1 MAVSE
6 MVGDTP
12 ASDAL
17 FDASTE
23 TEFLRLRCDPKSSFD
38 SGRSLKSWVAL
49 YLHDEWDSVQKL
61 ADQLEPF
68 DLTLH
73 VLGA

>member
-1 MAVSE
+1 

-23 TEFLRLRCDPKSSFD
+23 TEFLRLRCGPEYSFD
-38 SGRSLKSWVAL
+38 SGRSLKGWIAL
-49 YLHDEWDSVQKL
+49 YLQDQWDSVDKL
-61 ADQLEPF
+61 ADELEPSG
-68 DLTLH
+68 LTLH
-73 VLGA
+73 ILGA